1 MCKKRRPRELESSR
15 ESTEREKLEK
25 STSSSFFMIS
35 WAHLQVEYYI
45 SIILAI
51 GCDKLRPQEWS
62 NQHTDDLKTELLL
75 QLKLTEGVSE
85 LKA

>member
-1 MCKKRRPRELESSR
+1 
-15 ESTEREKLEK
+15 
-25 STSSSFFMIS
+25 MIS

-62 NQHTDDLKTELLL
+62 NQHTDDLKTELIL
-75 QLKLTEGVSE
+75 QLNSQKVYQS
-85 LKA
+85 LKPESSQGDCPLKQNINILHTI